1 MKRLVVAIA
10 LLVGIFVAAAC
21 GGSSGSTAGS
31 GGSSHYSST
40 ALGSSSG
47 TPVKGVPDQSAGGAI
62 TNPNPTSDVVPP
74 IQGPQVIRQAQLAI
88 SVKSGSF
95 DSSLATVRSVVEIEH
110 GYVSGTDAQAS
121 PVTNDQ
127 IRTGVISFM
136 VPAANFDAAID
147 ALSNLGKV
155 TNYHI
160 SGQDVSAQ
168 YVDLQA
174 RLANEEAQRNA
185 MLALLAKAQTVE
197 QIIMVQNQIGQITGQ
212 IEQLKGQ
219 IQYIDQR
226 RLQHH
231 QRHAD
236 RGRRA
241 AGDGSVRQLGLR
253 NGPNRRRAQL
263 RDHGQLPHH
272 FRGRGRPRAGPSRSW
287 LPGVASGRPARL
299 ASGVGNRVGSPH
311 TGEPTSVSGAKGR
324 GRSSNLLG

>member
-31 GGSSHYSST
+31 GGPSHYSST

-47 TPVKGVPDQSAGGAI
+47 TPVKGVPDQSAGGAV

-95 DSSLATVRSVVEIEH
+95 DSSLARVRSVVQIEQ

-219 IQYIDQR
+219 IQYIDHNVAFSTISVT
-226 RLQHH
+226 LTEAGAPLVTAPSDNWGFATALTDAAHNFVTTVNYLITFVG
-231 QRHAD
+231 AV
-236 RGRRA
+236 GPVLVLLGLGYLVWRRA
-241 AGDGSVRQLGLR
+241 GRPGW
-253 NGPNRRRAQL
+253 RRA
-263 RDHGQLPHH
+263 
-272 FRGRGRPRAGPSRSW
+272 
-287 LPGVASGRPARL
+287 
-299 ASGVGNRVGSPH
+299 
-311 TGEPTSVSGAKGR
+311 
-324 GRSSNLLG
+324 